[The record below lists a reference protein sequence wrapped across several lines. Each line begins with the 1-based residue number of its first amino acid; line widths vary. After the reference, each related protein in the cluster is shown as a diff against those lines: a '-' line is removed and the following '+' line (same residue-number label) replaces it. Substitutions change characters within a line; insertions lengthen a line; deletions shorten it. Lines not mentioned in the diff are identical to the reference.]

1 MQLHDPPWQKLRYGS
16 SCHIPLQIK
25 KSWTMKKLTVVISWD
40 ATKRI
45 QGTAAI
51 TDWPA
56 QGNLNSPAE
65 QSCGAGSSV
74 WGQRPLCSP
83 GDSWSHRLLLILLS
97 GFTTVGDG
105 SWVDITSTQPLCQK
119 YDCCQ
124 HFASL
129 IWPPL
134 STWNHICST
143 LIIFS
148 VVI

>member
-1 MQLHDPPWQKLRYGS
+1 
-16 SCHIPLQIK
+16 
-25 KSWTMKKLTVVISWD
+25 MKKLTVVISWD

-45 QGTAAI
+45 QGTA
-51 TDWPA
+51 A

-105 SWVDITSTQPLCQK
+105 S
-119 YDCCQ
+119 
-124 HFASL
+124 
-129 IWPPL
+129 
-134 STWNHICST
+134 
-143 LIIFS
+143 
-148 VVI
+148 